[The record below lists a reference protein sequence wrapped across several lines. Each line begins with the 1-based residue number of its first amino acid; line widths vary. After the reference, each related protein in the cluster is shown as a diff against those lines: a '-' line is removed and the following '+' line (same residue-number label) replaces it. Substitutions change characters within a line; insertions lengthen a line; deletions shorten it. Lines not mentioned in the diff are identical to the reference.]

1 MERIATDDSVDHRI
15 SRNTP
20 RPATES
26 WDNLAE
32 WWDDA
37 IGDGNP
43 TQDLIVEPYT
53 EKLLALQP
61 GERVLD
67 IACGAGR
74 FARRMADAGAIVTA
88 FDHAERF
95 VNRARERSV
104 GYEKKISYHVANAT
118 DPDAMLALT
127 GGEPF
132 DAAVCTMAIMDMAE
146 ITPLFAT
153 LPRLLKP
160 DGRFVFSVSHPVFN
174 TEHARPTIERL
185 HVGTDVVNR
194 YAVSVA
200 DYLDMRM
207 EEGHRRPRPA
217 RSPALLRPADQC
229 PRQHRIRLRARPRP
243 AGGACLPAWHPGREP
258 AFPGEL
264 RVHPLGAARAL
275 PGGEPVGRL
284 RS

>member
-1 MERIATDDSVDHRI
+1 MI
-15 SRNTP
+15 SKSPDFPEYTA
-20 RPATES
+20 PATES

-43 TQDLIVEPYT
+43 TQDIIVEPYS
-53 EKLLALQP
+53 EKLLELQP

-95 VNRARERSV
+95 IERARQRST
-104 GYEKKISYHVANAT
+104 GYEDKISYHVVNAT
-118 DPDAMLALT
+118 DPDAMLALA
-127 GGEPF
+127 GGEAF

-146 ITPLFAT
+146 ITPLFST
-153 LPRLLKP
+153 LPKLLKP
-160 DGRFVFSVSHPVFN
+160 GGRFVFSVTHPVFN

-185 HVGTDVVNR
+185 HVGTEVVNR

-200 DYLDMRM
+200 DYLDMKM
-207 EEGHRRPRPA
+207 EQGIGVPGQPDLQHYFDRPISVLVNTA
-217 RSPALLRPADQC
+217 SDYGLVLD
-229 PRQHRIRLRARPRP
+229 RLE
-243 AGGACLPAWHPGREP
+243 EP
-258 AFPGEL
+258 AYPRGTPAENPLSQAAFEHIPWVLLGRF
-264 RVHPLGAARAL
+264 RVA
-275 PGGEPVGRL
+275 
-284 RS
+284 SW

>member
-1 MERIATDDSVDHRI
+1 MTSKSPDFPEYTA
-15 SRNTP
+15 
-20 RPATES
+20 PATES

-53 EKLLALQP
+53 EKLLELQP

-95 VNRARERSV
+95 IKRARERSV
-104 GYEKKISYHVANAT
+104 GYEDKISYHVVNAT
-118 DPDAMLALT
+118 DPEAMLALASD
-127 GGEPF
+127 EPF
-132 DAAVCTMAIMDMAE
+132 DAAVCTMALMDMAE

-153 LPRLLKP
+153 LPKLLKP
-160 DGRFVFSVSHPVFN
+160 AGRFVFSVSHPVFN
-174 TEHARPTIERL
+174 SENARPTIERL
-185 HVGTDVVNR
+185 HVGTEVVNR
-194 YAVSVA
+194 YAVSVS

-207 EEGHRRPRPA
+207 EQGIGVPGQPDLQHYFDRPLSVLVNTA
-217 RSPALLRPADQC
+217 SDCGLVLD
-229 PRQHRIRLRARPRP
+229 RLE
-243 AGGACLPAWHPGREP
+243 EP
-258 AFPGEL
+258 AFPRGVPTDNPLAQSSFEFIPWVL
-264 RVHPLGAARAL
+264 LARFRVA
-275 PGGEPVGRL
+275 
-284 RS
+284 SW